1 MPPALRKLNLSGI
14 RSLKVDSF
22 SPGPKPPAARIKLML
37 QYCAPTIYKKVK
49 AYSTGAFDQTERERL
64 ITTHL
69 PKVKYIADRIA
80 AKLPPSVERDDL
92 YGAGVVGLIDA
103 VERFDASRGIA
114 FTTFA
119 EMRVRGAILDNLR
132 SLDWASRATR
142 RRAREVQAA
151 YAQIEQENARP
162 ATEEEVAERLAI
174 PLSELHE
181 TLQDI
186 RGLSITNLDERD
198 EETGLSISEMI
209 ADKSSSPLEQLED
222 SQRRKLLARAIDKLP
237 ERERQVIALY
247 YLEELTMKEI
257 GEVLGVTESRVS
269 QLRAQ
274 AVARLRGNLNK

>member
-1 MPPALRKLNLSGI
+1 
-14 RSLKVDSF
+14 
-22 SPGPKPPAARIKLML
+22 ML
-37 QYCAPTIYKKVK
+37 QYSAPTIYQKVN
-49 AYSTGAFDQTERERL
+49 AFSSANYAQDEREFL
-64 ITTHL
+64 ITSHL

-80 AKLPPSVERDDL
+80 ARLPPSVERDDL

-132 SLDWASRATR
+132 SLDWASRSTR

-151 YAQIEQENARP
+151 YSQIEQQNGRP
-162 ATEEEVAERLAI
+162 ATEDEVAERMKMPLA
-174 PLSELHE
+174 ELHE

-186 RGLSITNLDERD
+186 RGLTITNLDDRD
-198 EETGLSISEMI
+198 DETGLSVSDII
-209 ADKSSSPLEQLED
+209 ADKSISALDRLEE
-222 SQRRKLLARAIDKLP
+222 SQRRRLIAKSIDKLP

-269 QLRAQ
+269 QLRTQ
-274 AVARLRGNLNK
+274 AVIRLRSNLPK

>member
-1 MPPALRKLNLSGI
+1 MGYARTKLIFKLYYVSTY
-14 RSLKVDSF
+14 KV
-22 SPGPKPPAARIKLML
+22 ML
-37 QYCAPTIYKKVK
+37 QHTATTIYKQVK
-49 AYSTGAFDQTERERL
+49 AIPTGCINQDEREFL
-64 ITTHL
+64 ITSHL

-103 VERFDASRGIA
+103 VERFDATRGIA

-132 SLDWASRATR
+132 SLDWASRSTR

-151 YAQIEQENARP
+151 FSQIEQENGRP
-162 ATEEEVAERLAI
+162 AAAEEVAERLKM
-174 PLSELHE
+174 PLAALNE

-186 RGLSITNLDERD
+186 RGLSITTLDERD
-198 EETGLSISEMI
+198 DETGLSISEMI
-209 ADKSSSPLEQLED
+209 ADKSISALDRLEEI
-222 SQRRKLLARAIDKLP
+222 QRRRSLAGSINKLP

-247 YLEELTMKEI
+247 YIEELTMKEI

-269 QLRAQ
+269 QLRTQ
-274 AVARLRGNLNK
+274 AVLRLRTHLHG